1 MRFYLSIF
9 TLLLAFSVAAQRE
22 VTLEDLTI
30 KGTFRPRRAADFT
43 PMADGQH
50 VAINTG
56 KSIVKMRLGDGAI
69 VDTLF
74 SPFQAVVAN
83 DFSFSDFKLSADGNT
98 ILLATDDESIYRYTF
113 VAEYFVYNRLTK
125 KIISLSQNGKQQS
138 PIFSPDG
145 KKIAFVRD
153 NNIYV
158 RNLDEQSEK
167 AITTD
172 GEPRKVINGAPDW
185 VYEEEFTLIEAMQ
198 WSPDGSKLAY
208 LRFDETQVP
217 EYDMPIYG
225 QNLYPQSYR
234 FKYPKVGQVN
244 STVSLHVYDF
254 AVKQAVTMHT
264 ESGQEDYLPRF
275 FWNFN
280 SSILAAVR
288 LNRHQN
294 KVDVLFC
301 NASGDAK
308 TVYSETDEKAYIPEV
323 TDTYFTFINDKNQ
336 FLIQSEKSGFNHI
349 YLYKSNGELV
359 RQITKGNW
367 EVSEILGVDAK
378 SQTIYFNASAVTPSQ
393 SEVYS
398 IRFDGKQMKRLTTQS
413 GVSHATFYPG
423 CQLFLHTIST
433 VSSPQR
439 IVLRDNT
446 GKEIRELEN
455 NQAIRDSLAVVKMPV
470 KTFINPILPNGTQVN
485 GWLLK
490 PHDFD
495 STKKYPVLIFVY
507 GGPGSQTVTDEWKTD
522 WYYYLAEKG
531 YIIAS
536 FDNRGT
542 GKRGAAFRECTYK
555 HLGLIESDDQI
566 SAAHYLAGLSYIDS
580 SRIGIY
586 GWSYGGYM
594 SAMSMLRG
602 GGIFKATASVAPVSD
617 WRFYDSVYTER
628 YMSLPQDDTNGYDAS
643 SLMHYAANASGK
655 YLLIHGTADD
665 NVHFQNTTVFSAAL
679 VNQNFP
685 FEMQV
690 YTDKDHGI
698 NGGYARLHVSRRL
711 AEFFLKNL

>member
-1 MRFYLSIF
+1 MRLYLFLLCLLISI
-9 TLLLAFSVAAQRE
+9 AVEAQRPI
-22 VTLEDLTI
+22 TLEDLTT

-43 PMADGQH
+43 PMSDGQH

-56 KSIVKMRLGDGAI
+56 KSIIKMRLSDGVV

-74 SPFQAVVAN
+74 STHQASVA
-83 DFSFSDFKLSADGNT
+83 DSFSFEDFKLSADGKM
-98 ILLATDDESIYRYTF
+98 ILLAVNEESIYRYTYTADF
-113 VAEYFVYNRLTK
+113 YVYNRITK
-125 KIISLSQNGKQQS
+125 KLIQLSANGKQQS
-138 PIFSPDG
+138 PIFSPNG
-145 KKIAFVRD
+145 KRVAFVRN
-153 NNIYV
+153 NNIFIV
-158 RNLDEQSEK
+158 NLNEQKEY
-167 AITTD
+167 AITAD
-172 GEPRKVINGAPDW
+172 GEPRKIINGAPDW

-198 WSPDGSKLAY
+198 WSPDGSKLAF
-208 LRFDETQVP
+208 LRFDESNVP
-217 EYDMPIYG
+217 EYSMPIYS
-225 QNLYPQSYR
+225 NTLYPQLYS

-244 STVSLHVYDF
+244 STVSLHVYDIDL
-254 AVKQAVTMHT
+254 KQTTAMQTQ
-264 ESGQEDYLPRF
+264 SGKEDYLPRF

-280 SSILAAVR
+280 ASKLAVLR

-294 KVDVLFC
+294 KIDVLFC
-301 NASGDAK
+301 NAQGNAQTIYTEIDSAG
-308 TVYSETDEKAYIPEV
+308 YIPEV
-323 TDTYFTFINDKNQ
+323 NDNYLTFINDKDE
-336 FLIQSEKSGFNHI
+336 FLIQSERSGFNHI
-349 YLYKSNGELV
+349 YHYNAKGELIK
-359 RQITKGNW
+359 QITQGNW
-367 EVSEILGVDAK
+367 EVSDVLAVDAAT
-378 SQTIYFNASAVTPSQ
+378 QTLYYNASAIVPYQ
-393 SEVYS
+393 NEIYS
-398 IRFDGKQMKRLTTQS
+398 VHFDGTQTRRLTPEAGT
-413 GVSHATFYPG
+413 SHATFFPG
-423 CQLFLHTIST
+423 CKLFLQTFST
-433 VSSPQR
+433 ASSPQR
-439 IVLRDNT
+439 IVLRDNR
-446 GKEIRELEN
+446 GREIRQLESN
-455 NQAIRDSLAVVKMPV
+455 KAIRDSIAVTNMPV
-470 KTFINPILPNGTQVN
+470 KTFINTTLPNGSKVF

-495 STKKYPVLIFVY
+495 STKKYPVLMFVY
-507 GGPGSQTVTDEWKTD
+507 GGPGSQTVLDEWKTD
-522 WYYYLAEKG
+522 WFYYLAEKG

-566 SAAHYLAGLSYIDS
+566 SAAHYLANQSFIDA

-602 GGIFKATASVAPVSD
+602 KGIFKATASVAPVSD

-628 YMSLPQDDTNGYDAS
+628 YMSLPEDNTDGYNAS
-643 SLMHYAANASGK
+643 SLMHYAANASGA

-665 NVHFQNTTVFSAAL
+665 NVHFQNTTQFSAAL

-711 AEFFLKNL
+711 AQFFLFKL